1 MGNKILLV
9 CYVFPPYP
17 GVGGRRWAKFAKYL
31 AEAGYELEVIAAEN
45 PLNEESVWINDI
57 QHPNIHVHRLPGGF
71 PQILLKQPARIFQ
84 KIQYRFWQKIFSIY
98 SKGFA
103 FERTLFWRKKMQKK
117 AEELIRNHG
126 IETVIATGP
135 PFLHLQ
141 SVVRLKKIFPS
152 LKVLVDLRDPWTDN
166 KSFMGFKDM
175 PADRFAFEKETET
188 EVMQNADAVT
198 TVADHMT
205 ETLRAKNPGR
215 ESHFFTVTNGY
226 DPAEVK
232 VAAVGPVDSKLKSD
246 KMRFVYT
253 GSLYPSIEYVFI
265 PFADSLV
272 KIRNTNP
279 ELYLKL
285 SFDFYGSAATEMRE
299 IIEER
304 NLNDIVKMKGW
315 VSAAEIGKEIES
327 ADACLLFFAADH
339 AFSMNTKLFEYLA
352 RKKPVVLFSNPG
364 ETPDF
369 LHKNKLGF
377 AISPEKADEELNRI
391 IAMHFDSG
399 LQIDSDFDL
408 STYSVPAISHQ
419 LIRIIEQLKSGNSVQ

>member
-1 MGNKILLV
+1 
-9 CYVFPPYP
+9 
-17 GVGGRRWAKFAKYL
+17 
-31 AEAGYELEVIAAEN
+31 
-45 PLNEESVWINDI
+45 
-57 QHPNIHVHRLPGGF
+57 
-71 PQILLKQPARIFQ
+71 
-84 KIQYRFWQKIFSIY
+84 
-98 SKGFA
+98 
-103 FERTLFWRKKMQKK
+103 MQQK
-117 AEELIRNHG
+117 AEELIRSFG
-126 IETVIATGP
+126 IQTVIATGP

-141 SVVRLKKIFPS
+141 TVVRLKKNHPA

-166 KSFMGFKDM
+166 KSFMGFKNM
-175 PADRFAFEKETET
+175 PADRFAFEQETEK

-205 ETLRAKNPGR
+205 ETLRAKTKGR
-215 ESHFFTVTNGY
+215 ESHFFTITNGY
-226 DPAEVK
+226 DPSEISLVNENTALTK
-232 VAAVGPVDSKLKSD
+232 TKSD

-304 NLNDIVKMKGW
+304 NLDDIVKMKGW
-315 VSAAEIGKEIES
+315 VSSAEIGKEIEN

-369 LHKNKLGF
+369 LQQNKLGY
-377 AISPEKADEELNRI
+377 AIVPEKAEAELLRI
-391 IAMHFDSG
+391 IQLHFSSG
-399 LQIDSDFDL
+399 LEIDSEFDL
-408 STYSVPAISHQ
+408 TRYSVPAITHQ
-419 LIRIIEQLKSGNSVQ
+419 LIRIIEQLKSNQSEQ